1 MADLDRRESEVTQ
14 EIEEHQEMLWRG
26 LQDPRGDLVS
36 LGPRE
41 LMVHQDSLGS
51 RAWLD

>member
-26 LQDPRGDLVS
+26 LLDLLADLANLV
-36 LGPRE
+36 PRE
-41 LMVHQDSLGS
+41 QMDRLVCLVRQ
-51 RAWLD
+51 AWLD